1 MYSTVVISREKKTI
15 EEVGFNRIAATHD
28 KNNPKS
34 GGVVKKILDD
44 IKSSTKTIKILPS
57 NNAVKKGIREKYEIN
72 PESLLGMILENTG
85 GIIIDNWIRL
95 YGAGEL
101 DFVSRNAMF
110 PFDNLVVAE
119 DILGGLFV
127 YLDNGNI
134 GYFAPDCLELE
145 DMEIHFNQF
154 LYWCLH
160 GDTDTF
166 YMDYRWKNW
175 QEDISNLNCNE
186 GVAFYPFLWTQE
198 RIEKRSRRIVPINEI
213 IGLEFDFLKQISE
226 AKE

>member
-198 RIEKRSRRIVPINEI
+198 GIEKRSRRIVPINEI